1 MTAGGFGRLQ
11 VGSVDGFSPLGKRIL
26 IRIFIL
32 IFFNGLERRL
42 KQQKWVEALQKFDI
56 LPQGK
61 IDHFGQLSC

>member
-1 MTAGGFGRLQ
+1 MTAGGFVRLQ

-42 KQQKWVEALQKFDI
+42 KQQKWVEALENLIFCHKV
-56 LPQGK
+56 K
-61 IDHFGQLSC
+61 